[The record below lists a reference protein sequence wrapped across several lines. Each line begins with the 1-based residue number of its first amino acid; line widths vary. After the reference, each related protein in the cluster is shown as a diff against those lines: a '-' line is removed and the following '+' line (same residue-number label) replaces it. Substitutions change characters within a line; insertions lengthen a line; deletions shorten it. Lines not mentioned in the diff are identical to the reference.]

1 MQFTPK
7 TEQEV
12 MAPLL
17 LPAGLYEFKVVDAE
31 NCISKSGNDMIKLT
45 LTVWAESA
53 VTIFDYL
60 LEAMA
65 HKLRH
70 FCSATGLIAKYES
83 GTLEDIDCVGK
94 EGLLELIV
102 QKGKQKDDG
111 SMYPDRNA
119 IKDYEAPRENQNTFC
134 ASYNKDARNKK
145 TITDDVPF

>member
-1 MQFTPK
+1 MRFTPK
-7 TEQEV
+7 TEEEV
-12 MAPLL
+12 SAPLL
-17 LPAGLYEFKVVDAE
+17 LPAGVYRFQVNDAE
-31 NCISKSGNDMIKLT
+31 NCISKSGNEMIKLT
-45 LTVWAESA
+45 ITVWADNA

-83 GTLEDIDCVGK
+83 GDLEDVDCVGK
-94 EGLLELIV
+94 EGHLELIV

-119 IKDYEAPRENQNTFC
+119 IKDYLLSVDT
-134 ASYNKDARNKK
+134 NKIISGKK
-145 TITDDVPF
+145 TELNDDVPF